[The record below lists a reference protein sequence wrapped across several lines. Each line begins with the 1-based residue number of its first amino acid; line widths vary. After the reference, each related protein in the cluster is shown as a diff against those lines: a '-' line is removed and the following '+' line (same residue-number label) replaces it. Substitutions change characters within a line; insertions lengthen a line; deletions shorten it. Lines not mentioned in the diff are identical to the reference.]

1 MQNVVVVFFGTV
13 MQRNICVYPVVDTNK
28 TYLVNGEK
36 ISGAELCEN
45 GIDVFVPQWKE
56 AVQIEITEV

>member
-1 MQNVVVVFFGTV
+1 

-36 ISGAELCEN
+36 ISGAELGKN
-45 GIDVFVPQWKE
+45 GIDVYVPQWKE
-56 AVQIEITEV
+56 AVQLEITEV